1 MSDQSIPKQPLVN
14 NLVTE
19 WASIDD
25 LLTGLGDEAWSRP
38 SVLPGWTVRDI
49 VAHIIGT
56 ECILSGDEAPAVG
69 DAVADAA
76 HVHNEIGKVNEA
88 WVESLRAQAPEKV
101 HQRFREITASRREA
115 LEAMAQQ
122 DFDAPSWTPAGHAT
136 YARFMQ
142 IRLFDCW
149 MHEQDIRDTVDSPG
163 HESGPCAEAAVDEI
177 VRALGYIVGKRAGAP
192 QGSTVTF
199 ELTGPVRRT
208 LHVEVGERA
217 HLVERLD
224 GPATARLELP
234 SGLFTRLAGGR
245 VIPDQQLDRITF
257 AGDTELA
264 TTVARNLAYT
274 I

>member
-1 MSDQSIPKQPLVN
+1 MSEQSIPKQPLVD
-14 NLVTE
+14 NLVSE
-19 WASIDD
+19 WAAIDE
-25 LLTGLGDEAWSRP
+25 LLAGLGEDAWSRP
-38 SVLPGWTVRDI
+38 SVLPGWSVQDI
-49 VAHIIGT
+49 VSHIIGT
-56 ECILSGDEAPAVG
+56 ECVLAGDEAPAVG
-69 DAVADAA
+69 DAVAEAA

-101 HQRFREITASRREA
+101 RQRFRDITASRRA
-115 LEAMAQQ
+115 VLEAMAQE
-122 DFDAPSWTPAGHAT
+122 DFDAPSWTPAGHGT

-149 MHEQDIRDTVDSPG
+149 MHEQDIRDTVGVPG

-192 QGSTVTF
+192 RGSTVTF

-224 GPATARLELP
+224 GPATARLALP
-234 SGLFTRLAGGR
+234 SSLFTRLAGGR
-245 VIPDQQLDRITF
+245 VAPEDHLDRVTLG
-257 AGDTELA
+257 GDTELA
-264 TTVARNLAYT
+264 TALARNLAYT